1 MGSKYSKEF
10 RRDALRLCEREGVRE
25 ASEKLGVPLK
35 SLYAWRRE
43 ERHERGEAP
52 KGLRPGETPEQGF
65 KRLERELAELQEANY
80 ILKKAMGFT
89 SKRFL
94 CPGGVW
100 WAGKQ
105 SKAARDIRLD
115 QG

>member
-25 ASEKLGVPLK
+25 TSEKLGIPLK

-43 ERHERGEAP
+43 ERLERGEAP

-65 KRLERELAELQEANY
+65 RRLERELAELQEANC
-80 ILKKAMGFT
+80 ILKKAMGFMVG
-89 SKRFL
+89 R
-94 CPGGVW
+94 
-100 WAGKQ
+100 
-105 SKAARDIRLD
+105 
-115 QG
+115 